1 MNTIPQQATDWLMSD
16 PTPAN
21 KMAFDKRF
29 GEGQAARLVEEVN
42 NPQPDIEVES
52 KSWWDYTK
60 AVAGDVAEGVL
71 EAPTSIAGGLYDGVV
86 RNPADFMAS
95 TFGDIRIYNERNG
108 EFFDYISP
116 EEYNAEKKAVR
127 EGALEPTYTE
137 NLSKQFA
144 TMGEDTFT
152 GKFVNDASQFFGAYA
167 GLGKVLKSSTK
178 LVEGARIAGSTFLAY
193 QGNEGRITD
202 MLLSMGVPDEML
214 PDFLET
220 DPNDSE
226 AMGRLKNVIEE
237 GPIGALGV
245 LAVKVYRA
253 ARTGDKAGVQA
264 VIKEAEK
271 AAETTKAKIGERI
284 EAEVDT
290 PKADEAAPA
299 APESPVLKPDADDVK
314 SAKPDDQFPDKKE
327 GFALTSNQFNRIDKM
342 AEKLANDPD
351 ANVTGNMG
359 WRSPHLISSPDA
371 VEAEIVAVRT
381 VMADKF
387 KAKNTPR
394 KLENIEKSAAKRA
407 AKLAELTGASADEVL
422 KATKKFD
429 NPNTMAADLMARENY
444 ALTLTENVVELAK
457 ALRHH
462 RDTGD
467 FAALQKLGFKSV
479 EEARMGIV
487 AQRELAGN
495 LLAQVQGQRSNIG
508 RAMRAMQMTR
518 KGDPEM
524 MKLIR
529 ANQDG
534 LTQSADEIVDA
545 IDGAAAGGK
554 SPLDAVVNGGKLM
567 KKAGDA
573 INTYRINA
581 LLSGVGTQ
589 EVNMIS
595 NAINMFA
602 LPTQQLAGGLVSA
615 NGQQIRHAL
624 NTYRG
629 IFGGSLESVKTAL
642 RAGYNDEAILDPFN
656 AKIDT
661 APQTASAKN
670 VAGKIIQSPSRF
682 LLTADE
688 FFKQAQYRGRVFADA
703 VDAAKRAPEVK
714 SGKMTEK
721 EYLDKYIENSFDEN
735 GGATRGQALLQA
747 QRSTFTENLDGP
759 MSKMI
764 QQAAIKSNAVRY
776 VIPFVRTPLNIL
788 SQGFQQMPAVG
799 FLSKRLREDI
809 AAGGPR
815 RAQAYGKQVLG
826 TAITYIGLQFVAHD
840 VITGSGPKDP
850 RVRAQWLKNN
860 KPYSFRFVDKETGE
874 VKFVPY
880 QRYEP
885 AAYVLSLMADFGE
898 IVKYG
903 DETSRVEK
911 SEMAAAIV
919 AAVAE
924 NTVNKTF
931 TQGLADIFEL
941 LTDTERAM
949 ENWLEAQAGSFVP
962 NIIPQALSEEEKVEI
977 RGVMDSLQAR
987 TGMTSTMDR
996 KRNAMG
1002 EVDLNYG
1009 NKMDPMG
1016 LFVPDVRKV
1025 DIVQEELTRLA
1036 QAHQSGFG
1044 APPPRMGEVDLRKE
1058 TYKGDQSIY
1067 DRWQELTGEIKVGG
1081 KTLRQRLEKTIQS
1094 RSYKRLSDGN
1104 RDFTGEN
1111 EKILKKIITQY
1122 REVAKKTLMKEN
1134 PKFKQIFIDMETSKR
1149 LVKRRNSN
1157 TLIEDIIN
1165 GPR

>member
-1 MNTIPQQATDWLMSD
+1 MTTIPQQAQDWLLSN
-16 PTPAN
+16 PTPAA
-21 KMAFDKRF
+21 KKAFDAKF
-29 GEGQAARLVEEVN
+29 GEGQSQTLLTEIN
-42 NPQPDIEVES
+42 NPQEDIEVES

-86 RNPADFMAS
+86 VNPADLLAS
-95 TFGDIRIYNERNG
+95 TFGDIKIYNERNG
-108 EFFDYISP
+108 EWFDYVSA
-116 EEYNAEKKAVR
+116 EEYNAEKKAVQAG
-127 EGALEPTYTE
+127 ELAPTYGEELT
-137 NLSKQFA
+137 NKITS
-144 TMGEDTFT
+144 MGEDTFT
-152 GKFVNDASQFFGAYA
+152 GKFINDASQFFGAYA
-167 GLGKVLKSSTK
+167 GLGKVVKSSQK
-178 LVEGARIAGSTFLAY
+178 LVEGAKIAGATFLAY

-202 MLLSMGVPDEML
+202 LLLDLGVPDAML

-237 GPIGALGV
+237 GPLGALGV
-245 LAVKVYRA
+245 LGVKLYRA
-253 ARTGDKAGVQA
+253 ARSGDEVAVEQA
-264 VIKEAEK
+264 VKEAAE
-271 AAETTKAKIGERI
+271 AAEKTKTKIGERI

-290 PKADEAAPA
+290 PKVDESAPA
-299 APESPVLKPDADDVK
+299 ASESPVLKPDADDVA
-314 SAKPDDQFPDKKE
+314 SAKPDNQFPDKKE
-327 GFALTSNQFNRIDKM
+327 GFALTANQFNRIDKM

-351 ANVTGNMG
+351 ATISGNIG
-359 WRSPHLISSPDA
+359 WRSPHLVSTPDA

-387 KAKNTPR
+387 KNKNTPR
-394 KLENIEKSAAKRA
+394 TLANIEKSAQKRA

-429 NPNTMAADLMARENY
+429 DPNTMAADLMARENY
-444 ALTLTENVVELAK
+444 ALSLTENVVNLAK

-467 FAALQKLGFKSV
+467 FAQLQKLGFKSV

-529 ANQDG
+529 QNQDG

-545 IDGAAAGGK
+545 IDGAGGK
-554 SPLDAVVNGGKLM
+554 SPLDAVVNGGKM
-567 KKAGDA
+567 IKKAGDA

-629 IFGGSLESVKTAL
+629 IMGGSLESIRTAL

-661 APQTASAKN
+661 APATASAKN
-670 VAGKIIQSPSRF
+670 IGGKIIQSPSRF

-714 SGKMTEK
+714 SGKLSEK
-721 EYLDKYIENSFDEN
+721 DYIAKYIKNSFDEN

-759 MSKMI
+759 MGKMI
-764 QQAAIKSNAVRY
+764 QQAAIKSNLVRY

-788 SQGFQQMPAVG
+788 SQGFQQMPLVG
-799 FLSKRLREDI
+799 LLSKRLRDDI

-826 TAITYIGLQFVAHD
+826 TAITFTGLQFVAND

-850 RVRAQWLKNN
+850 RVRAQWLRNN
-860 KPYSFRFVDKETGE
+860 KPYSFRFVNKETGE
-874 VKFVPY
+874 VTFVPY

-898 IVKYG
+898 LVKYG
-903 DETSRVEK
+903 DEVSRVEK

-962 NIIPQALSEEEKVEI
+962 NIIPQALDEPTKVEI
-977 RGVMDSLQAR
+977 RGMMDSLKAR

-996 KRNAMG
+996 KRNALG
-1002 EVDLNYG
+1002 EIDLNYG
-1009 NKMDPMG
+1009 SKMDPMG
-1016 LFVPDVRKV
+1016 LFVSDTRKV

-1044 APPPRMGEVDLRKE
+1044 APPARMGEVDLRKV
-1058 TYKGDQSIY
+1058 TYKDDQSIY

-1081 KTLRQRLEKTIQS
+1081 KTLRQRLEKMISS

-1122 REVAKKTLMKEN
+1122 RDAAKKTLMKEN
-1134 PKFKQIFIDMETSKR
+1134 PKFKQIFIDMEQSKR